1 MKGKTKAPTTVIPGE
16 PIVKNVYDNT
26 TTESVSTRNMLW

>member
-1 MKGKTKAPTTVIPGE
+1 MKGKTTAPTTVIPGE

-26 TTESVSTRNMLW
+26 TIESVSIRNMLR